1 MSWSWEPHKNAKYR
15 YDYTQ
20 WIAAIA
26 KSADGIRSAKEKG
39 VKAEERSHTG
49 TYLGLVRQAAEL
61 DFFFFV
67 YYILGHRFFNTPW
80 HVERIYELAD
90 NHNMTIDLWP
100 REFGKSTLITQDLNM
115 WLILKDPE
123 RTVGIL
129 SYNRAL
135 AKSKL
140 LAIKTSFETN
150 GLMRAVWKHVIWEN
164 PKEQAP
170 KWSLDDGIVL
180 KRTSVV
186 PEGTF
191 EAWGLIDGQPTGKHF
206 SDLMLDDLVTQN
218 SVGTVE
224 QIQKTKEMFTMGLNL
239 GRRGGE
245 YRICGTVY
253 HFADLHVELEK
264 SGDWTVRKYP
274 APDEGLESWITSE
287 ELMKKRSLMGRDTY
301 ASQMLLNPIAEG
313 IRTFELSWLD
323 RCYYR
328 SYPEGMNFHIVVDP
342 AGGKNKANDYT
353 VMWVFGVDYDKN
365 FFIVDG
371 LRDRLSLNEKWEK
384 LISFVLKWRPRSVGY
399 EKYGMQGDI
408 EYVEEKMRETGQ
420 YFTLITLNHIKAT
433 EDSNGAAG
441 KDRIKLLQPKFEF
454 GKIKLPTYL
463 PSYTCGKSVDLIS
476 TFIMEEYMQY
486 PFPTHDDML
495 DALSR
500 TCDPR
505 MNIIYP
511 MNPRPLVEKQKPFN
525 YFNTKPVA
533 QSGWRYL

>member
-1 MSWSWEPHKNAKYR
+1 
-15 YDYTQ
+15 
-20 WIAAIA
+20 
-26 KSADGIRSAKEKG
+26 
-39 VKAEERSHTG
+39 
-49 TYLGLVRQAAEL
+49 
-61 DFFFFV
+61 
-67 YYILGHRFFNTPW
+67 
-80 HVERIYELAD
+80 
-90 NHNMTIDLWP
+90 
-100 REFGKSTLITQDLNM
+100 
-115 WLILKDPE
+115 
-123 RTVGIL
+123 
-129 SYNRAL
+129 
-135 AKSKL
+135 
-140 LAIKTSFETN
+140 
-150 GLMRAVWKHVIWEN
+150 
-164 PKEQAP
+164 
-170 KWSLDDGIVL
+170 
-180 KRTSVV
+180 
-186 PEGTF
+186 
-191 EAWGLIDGQPTGKHF
+191 
-206 SDLMLDDLVTQN
+206 
-218 SVGTVE
+218 
-224 QIQKTKEMFTMGLNL
+224 
-239 GRRGGE
+239 
-245 YRICGTVY
+245 
-253 HFADLHVELEK
+253 
-264 SGDWTVRKYP
+264 
-274 APDEGLESWITSE
+274 
-287 ELMKKRSLMGRDTY
+287 MGRDTY